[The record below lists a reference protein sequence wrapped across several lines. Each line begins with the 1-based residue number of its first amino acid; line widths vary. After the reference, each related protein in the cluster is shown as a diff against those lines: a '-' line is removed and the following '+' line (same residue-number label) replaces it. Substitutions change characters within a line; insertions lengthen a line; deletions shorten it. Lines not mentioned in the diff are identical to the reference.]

1 MDPGFRWNF
10 DLHVQ
15 FPMGS
20 DPDYMEKVVRIQR
33 EKQAPPPTVVLCA
46 GSQCGHIELASDS
59 DDLVHFCES
68 CYDVVYSSAE
78 GAADE
83 IYW

>member
-1 MDPGFRWNF
+1 MPKRPGCSNG
-10 DLHVQ
+10 Q
-15 FPMGS
+15 SPKKM
-20 DPDYMEKVVRIQR
+20 KA
-33 EKQAPPPTVVLCA
+33 KQAPQPTVVLCA

-68 CYDVVYSSAE
+68 CYDAVYSSAE